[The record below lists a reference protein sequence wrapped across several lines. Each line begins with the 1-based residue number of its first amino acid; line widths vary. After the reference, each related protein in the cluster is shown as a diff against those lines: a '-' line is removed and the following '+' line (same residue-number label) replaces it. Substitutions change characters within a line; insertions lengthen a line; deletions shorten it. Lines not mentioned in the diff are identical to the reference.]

1 MLDNK
6 LLPPMMSYALDVESI
21 HSNKMNAQIKKLTK
35 TTLHFTYVLAWYPPT
50 HVLIGTI
57 YKRYHI
63 PNVKFPN
70 KNANNRIDIIPHMVE
85 IIISNP

>member
-35 TTLHFTYVLAWYPPT
+35 TTLHFTYVLA
-50 HVLIGTI
+50 
-57 YKRYHI
+57 
-63 PNVKFPN
+63 
-70 KNANNRIDIIPHMVE
+70 
-85 IIISNP
+85 